1 MLLVYPSPLTFLFL
15 SLQFHENCTLVDLQG
30 RFATTFADNVR
41 RRHSPAPLINETMQ
55 TILNLNYFKNTD
67 LWNISVWLRLTLNI
81 NKSKCM
87 IIGSSQKLY
96 SSFSTINLKLENSAL
111 DGSTKF
117 DLVSRLTAC

>member
-15 SLQFHENCTLVDLQG
+15 SLQFHKNCTLVDLQG